1 MIKRKNKNTGE
12 ENGAEGLFESTVSEG
27 FLSLIKCCYE
37 TQG

>member
-12 ENGAEGLFESTVSEG
+12 ENGAEVLFENTMSEG
-27 FLSLIKCCYE
+27 FLSLIKCYE